1 MDMNINGVHA
11 LFRESNEM
19 KMVRIQF
26 NEKGENCNIFALEPD
41 MVSSRL
47 MFRQNMSI
55 NLGNEPSISEIFN
68 SLEVDDILR
77 MNASTFDLADMWRLA
92 RIIL

>member
-1 MDMNINGVHA
+1 MRKEKIVTYLRVRTRYGVVTTHVQA
-11 LFRESNEM
+11 
-19 KMVRIQF
+19 KYV
-26 NEKGENCNIFALEPD
+26 
-41 MVSSRL
+41 V
-47 MFRQNMSI
+47 